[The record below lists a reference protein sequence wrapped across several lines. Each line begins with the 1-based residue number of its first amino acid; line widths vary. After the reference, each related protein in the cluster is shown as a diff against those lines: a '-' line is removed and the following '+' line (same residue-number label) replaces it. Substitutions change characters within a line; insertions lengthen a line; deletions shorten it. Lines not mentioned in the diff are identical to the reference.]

1 MEGSDGEDELDLCE
15 EEGEEVVCVVKRL
28 LCSTMQPEERQRK
41 KIFES
46 KCTVNGKVCKLVID
60 SCSCENLVYEN
71 LVNHLNLETQDH
83 PNPYTIGWLKK
94 GAKLLITKQCP
105 LGKY

>member
-1 MEGSDGEDELDLCE
+1 VEGSDGEDELDLCE

-28 LCSTMQPEERQRK
+28 LCSTMQPEETQRK
-41 KIFES
+41 KILES

-83 PNPYTIGWLKK
+83 PHWLAQERSKTMNHK
-94 GAKLLITKQCP
+94 AMQLTP
-105 LGKY
+105 FLG